1 MRRIGQPGKLVQ
13 QSTNG
18 QKFPALLAEAMAA
31 YERDLLAAYGP
42 AMLICVAEGE
52 EPDPALVPAG
62 MMMTAEWGIRPGC
75 LWLGRD
81 RS

>member
-13 QSTNG
+13 STNG
-18 QKFPALLAEAMAA
+18 QKFSDLLAEAMAA
-31 YERDLLAAYGP
+31 YARDLLAAYGP
-42 AMLICVAEGE
+42 ATLICVAEGE

-62 MMMTAEWGIRPGC
+62 LALVAERVICPGC

-81 RS
+81 SS